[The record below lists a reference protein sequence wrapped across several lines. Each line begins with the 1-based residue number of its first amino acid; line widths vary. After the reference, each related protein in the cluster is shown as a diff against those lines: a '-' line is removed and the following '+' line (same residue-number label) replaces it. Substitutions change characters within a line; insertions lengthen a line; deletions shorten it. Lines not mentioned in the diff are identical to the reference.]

1 MQFGKVI
8 SLIINII
15 FQFSVDQPNAK
26 NKKMLREICPFL
38 FGIFSLL
45 LTLRSFQ
52 CHIETFCWS
61 KRLSNWGAASLKC
74 CLVIL
79 DPSEHSNS
87 MVTQSN
93 HRPKP
98 LFIKQTLTQ
107 IKLLMNEVLVTK
119 DQLDSQKTVQQRPI
133 KTLNS
138 CLRHIRKS
146 FHNKFWMEVGQVLFP
161 VF

>member
-26 NKKMLREICPFL
+26 NRNLSLF

-119 DQLDSQKTVQQRPI
+119 DQLDSLKNSSTKAYKNI
-133 KTLNS
+133 KLMF
-138 CLRHIRKS
+138 KAY
-146 FHNKFWMEVGQVLFP
+146 
-161 VF
+161 